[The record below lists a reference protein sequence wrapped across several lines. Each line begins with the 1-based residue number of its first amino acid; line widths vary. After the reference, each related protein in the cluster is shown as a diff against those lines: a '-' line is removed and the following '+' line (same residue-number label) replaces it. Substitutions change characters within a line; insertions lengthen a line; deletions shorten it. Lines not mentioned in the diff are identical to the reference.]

1 MPKLYE
7 YFGLR
12 VYFYANEHVPV
23 HVHGFYQ
30 GRESKAELLIEN
42 GLIVGIRILPVL
54 GMEPL
59 KGKPLAD
66 FKRLV
71 SRKAKD
77 IVSKWIE
84 FFVHHRQIETEVIT
98 RKLK

>member
-12 VYFYANEHVPV
+12 VFFYANEHDPV

-30 GRESKAELLIEN
+30 GCESKAELLVKN
-42 GLIVGIRILPVL
+42 GVVVGILVLPVA

-59 KGKPLAD
+59 KGKALAN
-66 FKRLV
+66 FKLLI
-71 SRKAKD
+71 SRKRED
-77 IVSKWIE
+77 ILTKWVE
-84 FFVHHRQIETEVIT
+84 FFVQRRQIEAEIIT

>member
-12 VYFYANEHVPV
+12 VYFYANEHAPV

-30 GRESKAELLIEN
+30 GRESRAEFVIEN
-42 GLIVGIRILPVL
+42 GIVTGIRVLPVT
-54 GMEPL
+54 GMRPL
-59 KGKPLAD
+59 NGKPLSD
-66 FKRLV
+66 FKLLIQRR
-71 SRKAKD
+71 SGD
-77 IVSKWIE
+77 IVHKWIE
-84 FFVHHRQIETEVIT
+84 FFVHHRQIEAEIIT

>member
-12 VYFYANEHVPV
+12 VYFYANEHEPV

-30 GRESKAELLIEN
+30 GRESKAELVIKD
-42 GLIVGIRILPVL
+42 GVIVGIRILRVA

-59 KGKPLAD
+59 KGQTLAD
-66 FKRLV
+66 FKLLI
-71 SRKAKD
+71 SRKGDD
-77 IVSKWIE
+77 IVRKWIE

>member
-12 VYFYANEHVPV
+12 VYFYANEHEPV

-30 GRESKAELLIEN
+30 GRESKAELVIEN
-42 GLIVGIRILPVL
+42 GTIIGVCIVPVA
-54 GMEPL
+54 GMAPL
-59 KGKPLAD
+59 KGKALAD
-66 FKRLV
+66 FRLLI
-71 SRKAKD
+71 SHKADD
-77 IVSKWIE
+77 IVTKWIE
-84 FFVHHRQIETEVIT
+84 FFVHHREIETEIIT

>member
-12 VYFYANEHVPV
+12 VSFYAHEHEPV

-30 GRESKAELLIEN
+30 GRESKAELVIEN
-42 GLIVGIRILPVL
+42 GVIIGIRVL
-54 GMEPL
+54 RVAGMEPL
-59 KGKPLAD
+59 NGRALAD
-66 FKRLV
+66 FKLLI
-71 SRKAKD
+71 SRKAGD

>member
-12 VYFYANEHVPV
+12 VYFYANEHEPV
-23 HVHGFYQ
+23 HVHGFNQ
-30 GRESKAELLIEN
+30 GRESKAELVIQN
-42 GLIVGIRILPVL
+42 GVIVGIRILSVA

-66 FKRLV
+66 FKLLI
-71 SRKAKD
+71 SRRAED
-77 IVSKWIE
+77 IVRKWIE
-84 FFVHHRQIETEVIT
+84 CFVHHRQIETEVIT

>member
-12 VYFYANEHVPV
+12 VYFYANEHEPV

-30 GRESKAELLIEN
+30 GRESRAEIVIKN
-42 GLIVGIRILPVL
+42 GVIIGVRILPVR
-54 GMEPL
+54 GMKPL
-59 KGKPLAD
+59 TGRPLAD
-66 FKRLV
+66 FKLLV
-71 SRKAKD
+71 SRKAQD
-77 IVSKWIE
+77 VVRKWID
-84 FFVHHRQIETEVIT
+84 FFVHHRQIEAEIIT

>member
-30 GRESKAELLIEN
+30 GCESKADLVIEN
-42 GLIVGIRILPVL
+42 GVVTEILVLPVA
-54 GMEPL
+54 GMQPL
-59 KGKPLAD
+59 SGKPLSD
-66 FKRLV
+66 FKLLLRHR
-71 SRKAKD
+71 SSD
-77 IVSKWIE
+77 IVLKWIE
-84 FFVHHRQIETEVIT
+84 FFVHHRQIEPEIIT